1 MRSHPL
7 FGAYLAFASVS
18 FFWGTTYL
26 GIRVGLESLPP
37 LVLVASR
44 FLLSGTV
51 LLIGLALAKVPIPRG
66 RDLWINVVL
75 GLLVL
80 GIGNTCLTYAEQYI
94 PSSLA
99 ALIVTLSPIWLVTM
113 ESLLPGGEPVTRGTM
128 IGLGVAICGAGVLVG
143 PDVWRQG
150 LSGNVVKGFLILQLG
165 SLAWNSGSLWQRR
178 LKGKA
183 HPFASA
189 AIHQLAAGLAFAPAA
204 LMETKPVVWDAK
216 GIGAM
221 LYLATFGS
229 IVGYTSYIVALRS
242 LPVAIV
248 SLYNYINPVV
258 AAILGWM
265 VYREP
270 FGRRELIAM
279 LIIFTGVG
287 IVKRYGHRG

>member
-1 MRSHPL
+1 M
-7 FGAYLAFASVS
+7 S

-44 FLLSGTV
+44 FLLSGSV
-51 LLIGLALAKVPIPRG
+51 LLIALLVARIPIPRG
-66 RDLWINVVL
+66 RDLWINVLL

-80 GIGNTCLTYAEQYI
+80 GCGNTCLTYSEQYI

-99 ALIVTLSPIWLVTM
+99 ALIVTLSPVVLVTM
-113 ESLLPGGEPVTRGTM
+113 ESLLPGGEKLTAGTLV
-128 IGLGVAICGAGVLVG
+128 GLSVAICGAAVLVG
-143 PDVWRQG
+143 PDVWTQG

-165 SLAWNSGSLWQRR
+165 SIAWNSGSLWQRR
-178 LKGKA
+178 LPAKV

-189 AIHQLAAGLAFAPAA
+189 AIHQLAAGVAFAPFA
-204 LMETKPVVWDAK
+204 LLETKPAIWDLKA
-216 GIGAM
+216 IGAIV
-221 LYLATFGS
+221 YLATFGS
-229 IVGYTSYIVALRS
+229 IIGYTSYIVTLRT

-258 AAILGWM
+258 AAILGWL

-270 FGRRELIAM
+270 FGRRELLAM
-279 LIIFTGVG
+279 AIIFAGVA
-287 IVKRYGHRG
+287 IVKRYGHRD

>member
-1 MRSHPL
+1 LRSHPL

-44 FLLSGTV
+44 FLLSGSA
-51 LLIGLALAKVPIPRG
+51 LLIALLAAKIPIPRG
-66 RDLWINVVL
+66 RDLWINALLGLMVL
-75 GLLVL
+75 GV
-80 GIGNTCLTYAEQYI
+80 GNTCLTYAERLI

-99 ALIVTLSPIWLVTM
+99 ALIITLSPIWLVTM
-113 ESLLPGGEPVTRGTM
+113 EALLPGGEKITRGTM
-128 IGLGVAICGAGVLVG
+128 IGLAVAICGAGVLVG
-143 PDVWRQG
+143 PDVWTQG
-150 LSGNVVKGFLILQLG
+150 LSGDIVKGFLILQFG
-165 SLAWNSGSLWQRR
+165 SIAWNGGSLWQRR
-178 LKGKA
+178 LQAKA

-189 AIHQLAAGLAFAPAA
+189 AIHQLAAGLAFTPAA
-204 LMETKPVVWDAK
+204 LMETQPAVWDAK

-258 AAILGWM
+258 AAILGWI

-270 FGRRELIAM
+270 FGRREVIAM
-279 LIIFTGVG
+279 LIIFLGVT
-287 IVKRYGHRG
+287 IVKRYGHRR